1 MPTNFIVL
9 TAVAFTPHCCPVVDR
24 RGPPRASVQLSNAL
38 DAANRCTR
46 LPATPSAV
54 TLQLGG
60 MAPLTD
66 GTVHLRL
73 ASGGDDDE
81 QLLVVAASSASVAIS
96 RACRELVR
104 EHGLQVAAI
113 DVGVRE
119 EQGTATPL
127 RRARLATQRWRL
139 LAAYGVWAQLHAAN
153 EHEPAATQPHQCKV
167 LFVERGVAE
176 HTSAAAAA
184 SLHAVGATPVVG
196 GVVRAG
202 SALLGR
208 LGRAQLTPTYPPS
221 LALRLLRYL
230 PWRLQRLAARA
241 WVQSMLAEH
250 PTRAVAGEATPYR
263 HPMESVRVLPLLSP
277 AACADAVTEAEEYA
291 AREGGWSTDRHV
303 AYPTTDIPIRCL
315 PRLEALWRERL
326 FPAVEAEARTRLGL
340 GPATRVLPLDVFVVK
355 YAAGVAGG
363 QTELAVHR
371 DNGVLTFSLL
381 LNAPSEFEGG
391 GTYFERAGRVYR
403 PSLGVGVLH
412 SALVRHAGYPITR
425 GVRYVLVGFCGLESP
440 ALAPGFARWRFG
452 QDPPWFVSS
461 RVVSDAQ
468 ILRRVWPA
476 AGLAG
481 GDWGA
486 GVGGAGVGGT
496 GVAVANGAAETMEA
510 MEMMEA
516 EAEMEADA
524 EEEVVEEEVVA
535 VTKEVEAGLG
545 IEANAAAGLET
556 DADAAVDEKPDAEKP
571 DTEKPWYRVQ
581 HERAALAR
589 TRGRLLARHT
599 GAHGTL
605 SFELWRDGD
614 DMAALLVA
622 PEGSLVVASM
632 LLRAGPLDNPTLRLF
647 KRLLPPPRRRHV
659 WLGRVRRPLLRP
671 NLLGVVHVY
680 VAPEWRGAE
689 RGSALLEH
697 ALRALR
703 GRGVTHVLT
712 LADDRGSGKLREW
725 YERHGFV
732 DTAQFTET
740 AMVARLL

>member
-1 MPTNFIVL
+1 
-9 TAVAFTPHCCPVVDR
+9 
-24 RGPPRASVQLSNAL
+24 
-38 DAANRCTR
+38 
-46 LPATPSAV
+46 
-54 TLQLGG
+54 
-60 MAPLTD
+60 
-66 GTVHLRL
+66 
-73 ASGGDDDE
+73 
-81 QLLVVAASSASVAIS
+81 
-96 RACRELVR
+96 
-104 EHGLQVAAI
+104 
-113 DVGVRE
+113 
-119 EQGTATPL
+119 
-127 RRARLATQRWRL
+127 
-139 LAAYGVWAQLHAAN
+139 
-153 EHEPAATQPHQCKV
+153 
-167 LFVERGVAE
+167 
-176 HTSAAAAA
+176 
-184 SLHAVGATPVVG
+184 VVG

-486 GVGGAGVGGT
+486 GVGGAGVGGA

-535 VTKEVEAGLG
+535 A
-545 IEANAAAGLET
+545 
-556 DADAAVDEKPDAEKP
+556 
-571 DTEKPWYRVQ
+571 
-581 HERAALAR
+581 
-589 TRGRLLARHT
+589 
-599 GAHGTL
+599 
-605 SFELWRDGD
+605 
-614 DMAALLVA
+614 
-622 PEGSLVVASM
+622 
-632 LLRAGPLDNPTLRLF
+632 
-647 KRLLPPPRRRHV
+647 
-659 WLGRVRRPLLRP
+659 RRP
-671 NLLGVVHVY
+671 
-680 VAPEWRGAE
+680 
-689 RGSALLEH
+689 GSSS
-697 ALRALR
+697 
-703 GRGVTHVLT
+703 
-712 LADDRGSGKLREW
+712 GSG
-725 YERHGFV
+725 
-732 DTAQFTET
+732 TE
-740 AMVARLL
+740 APFYP